1 MEKEGG
7 SSENT
12 NSCKHMQNTDDD
24 SYCGSLQISNSDDC
38 TRLIFFFAHKIDQWW
53 SLLLSFVLYNRNREF
68 GNQSLERIVCQM
80 EMILSHIQAEH
91 VLFWKLRF
99 WKWKRT
105 KKNYSERIGRWA
117 VFPRQKTMLAQLCVS
132 DVSIIWPSRTL
143 CCAVISLVNTCKTA
157 QR

>member
-38 TRLIFFFAHKIDQWW
+38 TRLIFLFAHKIDQWW

-68 GNQSLERIVCQM
+68 GNQSLERNSLSDGNDSVTYSGRACSLLETEIL
-80 EMILSHIQAEH
+80 EMKEN
-91 VLFWKLRF
+91 K
-99 WKWKRT
+99 
-105 KKNYSERIGRWA
+105 E
-117 VFPRQKTMLAQLCVS
+117 QL
-132 DVSIIWPSRTL
+132 
-143 CCAVISLVNTCKTA
+143 
-157 QR
+157 